1 MSEKKP
7 KKSDSLLPIA
17 IPQHFLNG
25 EGLVTGD
32 PAEFDGEGI
41 TGDGEPTGFRTYNF
55 HTGNIMVS
63 VYESKPGKVRIEG
76 SVYDEFI
83 TVLEGTL
90 ILRPDSGGEYT
101 YKAGESL
108 IVPKGYVGEWEMP
121 ECYRELIVVD
131 TEVMR
136 KHND

>member
-7 KKSDSLLPIA
+7 KKPDSALPITIA
-17 IPQHFLNG
+17 QHFLDG
-25 EGLVTGD
+25 EGLVVGD

-41 TGDGEPTGFRTYNF
+41 TGEGEPTGFRTYNF

-63 VYESKPGKVRIEG
+63 VYESKPDKVRIEG

-83 TVLEGTL
+83 TVLDGTL

-108 IVPKGYVGEWEMP
+108 IVPKGYRGEWEMP
-121 ECYRELIVVD
+121 ERFRELIVVD
-131 TEVMR
+131 TKFMGEQ
-136 KHND
+136 D

>member
-1 MSEKKP
+1 MSEKKSKNP
-7 KKSDSLLPIA
+7 DSVLPIT
-17 IPQHFLNG
+17 IPQPFLDG

-32 PAEFDGEGI
+32 LAEFDDEGI
-41 TGDGEPTGFRTYNF
+41 TGEVEPLGFRTYNF

-108 IVPKGYVGEWEMP
+108 IVPKGYIGEWEMP
-121 ECYRELIVVD
+121 ERYRGLIVVD
-131 TEVMR
+131 TEFMGEQ
-136 KHND
+136 D

>member
-1 MSEKKP
+1 MSEKKSKNP
-7 KKSDSLLPIA
+7 DSVLPIT
-17 IPQHFLNG
+17 IPQHFLDG

-32 PAEFDGEGI
+32 LAEFDDEGI
-41 TGDGEPTGFRTYNF
+41 TGEGESLGFRTYNF

-76 SVYDEFI
+76 AVYDEFI
-83 TVLEGTL
+83 TILEGTL

>member
-1 MSEKKP
+1 MSK
-7 KKSDSLLPIA
+7 KKSENPDSALPISIA
-17 IPQHFLNG
+17 QHFLDG

-32 PAEFDGEGI
+32 PAELDDEGI
-41 TGDGEPTGFRTYNF
+41 TAEGEPTGFRTYNF

-108 IVPKGYVGEWEMP
+108 IVPKGYIGGWEMP
-121 ECYRELIVVD
+121 ERFRELIVVD
-131 TEVMR
+131 TQFMR

>member
-1 MSEKKP
+1 MSEKKS
-7 KKSDSLLPIA
+7 KSPDSALPIL
-17 IPQHFLNG
+17 IPQHFLDG
-25 EGLVTGD
+25 EGLVIGD
-32 PAEFDGEGI
+32 PAEFDDEGIAGEG
-41 TGDGEPTGFRTYNF
+41 EPLGFRTHNF
-55 HTGNIMVS
+55 HTGNIIVS

-76 SVYDEFI
+76 AVYDEFI

-108 IVPKGYVGEWEMP
+108 IVPKGYTGGWEMP

-131 TEVMR
+131 TQFMEEQ
-136 KHND
+136 D

>member
-1 MSEKKP
+1 
-7 KKSDSLLPIA
+7 
-17 IPQHFLNG
+17 
-25 EGLVTGD
+25 
-32 PAEFDGEGI
+32 
-41 TGDGEPTGFRTYNF
+41 
-55 HTGNIMVS
+55 MVS

>member
-1 MSEKKP
+1 MSEKKS
-7 KKSDSLLPIA
+7 KKPDSALPITIA
-17 IPQHFLNG
+17 QHFLDG
-25 EGLVTGD
+25 EGLVVGD

-41 TGDGEPTGFRTYNF
+41 TVECEPTGFRTYNF

-63 VYESKPGKVRIEG
+63 VYESKPDKVRIEG

-108 IVPKGYVGEWEMP
+108 IVPKGYIGGWEMP
-121 ECYRELIVVD
+121 ERYRELIVVD
-131 TEVMR
+131 TEFMGEQ
-136 KHND
+136 D

>member
-1 MSEKKP
+1 MSEKKSKNP
-7 KKSDSLLPIA
+7 DSALPISIA
-17 IPQHFLNG
+17 QHFLDG

-32 PAEFDGEGI
+32 PAEFEGEGI
-41 TGDGEPTGFRTYNF
+41 TGEGKSTGFRTYNF

-83 TVLEGTL
+83 MVLEGTL

-108 IVPKGYVGEWEMP
+108 IVPKGYTGGWEMP
-121 ECYRELIVVD
+121 ERYRELIVVD
-131 TEVMR
+131 TQFMEEQ
-136 KHND
+136 D

>member
-1 MSEKKP
+1 MSEKKS
-7 KKSDSLLPIA
+7 KKPDSALPITIA
-17 IPQHFLNG
+17 QHFLDG
-25 EGLVTGD
+25 EGLVVGD

-41 TGDGEPTGFRTYNF
+41 TGEGEPTGFRTYNF

-63 VYESKPGKVRIEG
+63 VYESKPDKVRIEG

-108 IVPKGYVGEWEMP
+108 IVPKGYIGGWEMP
-121 ECYRELIVVD
+121 ERYRELIMVD
-131 TEVMR
+131 TELMR
-136 KHND
+136 NHND

>member
-1 MSEKKP
+1 MSEKKS
-7 KKSDSLLPIA
+7 KKPDSALPITIA
-17 IPQHFLNG
+17 QHFLDG
-25 EGLVTGD
+25 EGLVVGD
-32 PAEFDGEGI
+32 SAEFDGEGI
-41 TGDGEPTGFRTYNF
+41 TGEGEPTGFRTYNF

-63 VYESKPGKVRIEG
+63 VYESKPDKVRIEG

-108 IVPKGYVGEWEMP
+108 IVPKGYIGGWEMP
-121 ECYRELIVVD
+121 ERFRELIVVD
-131 TEVMR
+131 TKFMGEQ
-136 KHND
+136 D

>member
-1 MSEKKP
+1 MNEKKSKNP
-7 KKSDSLLPIA
+7 DSALPIP
-17 IPQHFLNG
+17 IPQHFLDG
-25 EGLVTGD
+25 EGLVIGD
-32 PAEFDGEGI
+32 PAEFDDEGI
-41 TGDGEPTGFRTYNF
+41 TGEGKPLGFRTHNF

-63 VYESKPGKVRIEG
+63 VYESKPGKVRIDG
-76 SVYDEFI
+76 AVYDEFI

-108 IVPKGYVGEWEMP
+108 IVPKGYIGGWEMP

-131 TEVMR
+131 TQFMEEQ
-136 KHND
+136 D

>member
-1 MSEKKP
+1 MGEKKSKNP
-7 KKSDSLLPIA
+7 DSALPIT
-17 IPQHFLNG
+17 IPPHFLDG

-32 PAEFDGEGI
+32 LAEFDDEGI
-41 TGDGEPTGFRTYNF
+41 TGEGEPLGFRTYNF

-108 IVPKGYVGEWEMP
+108 IVPKGYIGGWEMP
-121 ECYRELIVVD
+121 ERFRELIVVD
-131 TEVMR
+131 TQFMGER
-136 KHND
+136 D